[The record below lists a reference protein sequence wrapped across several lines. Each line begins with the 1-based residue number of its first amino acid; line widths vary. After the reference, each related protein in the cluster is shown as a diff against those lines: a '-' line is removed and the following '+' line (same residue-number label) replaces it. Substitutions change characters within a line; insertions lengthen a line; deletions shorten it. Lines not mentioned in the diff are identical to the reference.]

1 MQKLLDGKDAEKD
14 YLQKT
19 WYIERY
25 RVVVV
30 DYVREVKDRFRPQRN
45 TKARHRGTI

>member
-14 YLQKT
+14 YLQET

-25 RVVVV
+25 GVTLV
-30 DYVREVKDRFRPQRN
+30 D
-45 TKARHRGTI
+45 GL

>member
-1 MQKLLDGKDAEKD
+1 VQKLLDGKDAEKD

-25 RVVVV
+25 GAVMV
-30 DYVREVKDRFRPQRN
+30 DGLCEVKD
-45 TKARHRGTI
+45 KL

>member
-1 MQKLLDGKDAEKD
+1 MQELLDGKDAEKD

-25 RVVVV
+25 GVIVV
-30 DYVREVKDRFRPQRN
+30 DGVREVKN
-45 TKARHRGTI
+45 